1 LAARLALQEAINK
14 YSTVV
19 GWIETF
25 AGKQYSPPQ
34 LAGFSGLGSLG
45 IFGID
50 DAGEVIALL
59 VAAGVAITVT
69 LYAINALMATILG
82 RTQDAK
88 GYLSQL
94 ADLFSAAGKTFT
106 QVASGTT
113 SLVWN
118 VGIAAAL
125 GIALY
130 FGVKYIQG
138 RRARAA

>member
-1 LAARLALQEAINK
+1 M
-14 YSTVV
+14 
-19 GWIETF
+19 
-25 AGKQYSPPQ
+25 
-34 LAGFSGLGSLG
+34 SGMSGMG

-50 DAGEVIALL
+50 DAAEVIALL

-69 LYAINALMATILG
+69 LYAINSLMATILG

-94 ADLFSAAGKTFT
+94 ADLFAAAGKTFQ
-106 QVASGTT
+106 QVSEGTS

-130 FGVKYIQG
+130 FGVRYIQN
-138 RRARAA
+138 RRAA